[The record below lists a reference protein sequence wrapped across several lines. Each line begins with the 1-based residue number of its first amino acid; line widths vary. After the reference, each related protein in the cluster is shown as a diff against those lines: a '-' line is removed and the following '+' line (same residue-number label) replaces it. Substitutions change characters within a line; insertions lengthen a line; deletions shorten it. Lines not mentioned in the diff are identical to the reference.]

1 MRVPNTCSYL
11 YLKFR
16 ISLALFPLLVLP
28 HGYLASAENHSLD
41 IQNSL
46 TKYGSTLE
54 DFFNAAI
61 EYSPKLKIAESRLD
75 VSSDRKR
82 IAQGRLLPQISAT
95 ANVSDNTFTNVSNPR
110 PTGFTGERYSVQL
123 SQVLFDWG
131 AFSSRKQARLNA
143 DQAEAEYYYELAL
156 LLTDV
161 ADKYL
166 NVLEAQD
173 ALSSIASE
181 LEAVKNQLEQIQS
194 LYELQLTQVTDLYQA
209 QASLA
214 SVQAEQL
221 RLQSE
226 LRLSEVQLR
235 SVSGIEVDKLFS
247 LKRDIDIPTV
257 DQNVQYWIE
266 EARKNNQQ
274 ILAQQFALESANERI
289 SERKGAYMPRVA
301 LIAQQQDSNVGF
313 ENIPQLRTDNTFFG
327 VNISIPLYAG
337 GSNRAA
343 ISEARNQSNIVEN
356 QLRQLELET
365 SESVSSSYLLAQA
378 SQELTAAAQSLVD
391 STAVS
396 AEAMQQGFEL
406 GTVTNVDVLNSL
418 RDQYQA
424 EREFQRARY
433 EQIKYTLILKR
444 ETGTLTSEDMIELGE
459 LFEES
464 SSDL

>member
-1 MRVPNTCSYL
+1 MSFESTDHTN
-11 YLKFR
+11 KF
-16 ISLALFPLLVLP
+16 
-28 HGYLASAENHSLD
+28 
-41 IQNSL
+41 
-46 TKYGSTLE
+46 GSTLE
-54 DFFNAAI
+54 EFFTAAI
-61 EYSPKLKIAESRLD
+61 DYSPKLKIAESRLN

-82 IAQGRLLPQISAT
+82 IAQGRLLPQLSAT
-95 ANVSDNTFTNVSNPR
+95 ANVSDNTFTNISNPR

-131 AFSSRKQARLNA
+131 AFSARKQATLNA
-143 DQAEAEYYYELAL
+143 NQAEAEYYYELAS
-156 LLTDV
+156 LLTEV
-161 ADKYL
+161 AEKYL

-173 ALSSIASE
+173 ALSSISSE
-181 LEAVKNQLEQIQS
+181 LAAVKNQLEQIQS
-194 LYELQLTQVTDLYQA
+194 LYDLQLAQVTDLFQA
-209 QASLA
+209 QASLS
-214 SVQAEQL
+214 SVEAEQL

-226 LRLSEVQLR
+226 LRLAEVQLR
-235 SVSGIEVDKLFS
+235 SVSGIGVSELFG
-247 LKRDIDIPTV
+247 LKRDVDIPTI
-257 DQNVQYWIE
+257 DQGMQHWVE

-337 GSNRAA
+337 GSNKAA
-343 ISEARNQSNIVEN
+343 ISEARNQFNIVEN

-365 SESVSSSYLLAQA
+365 RELVSSSYLLAQA

-418 RDQYQA
+418 RDQFQA

>member
-1 MRVPNTCSYL
+1 MQFPTLFLDLTDTIRKN
-11 YLKFR
+11 F
-16 ISLALFPLLVLP
+16 IIFPLLLCL
-28 HGYLASAENHSLD
+28 GTTTAAERVALKFDS
-41 IQNSL
+41 SVVE
-46 TKYGSTLE
+46 YGSTLE
-54 DFFNAAI
+54 EFFTAAI
-61 EYSPKLKIAESRLD
+61 DYSPKLKIAESRLN
-75 VSSDRKR
+75 VSSDRMR
-82 IAQGRLLPQISAT
+82 IAKGRLLPQLSAN
-95 ANVSDNTFTNVSNPR
+95 ANVSDNTFTNISNPR

-131 AFSSRKQARLNA
+131 AFSSRKQATLNA
-143 DQAEAEYYYELAL
+143 NQSEAEYYYELAL

-181 LEAVKNQLEQIQS
+181 LEAVKNQLDQIQS
-194 LYELQLTQVTDLYQA
+194 LYDLQLTQVTDLYQA

-214 SVQAEQL
+214 SVEAEQL
-221 RLQSE
+221 RLESE
-226 LRLSEVQLR
+226 LRLAEVQLR
-235 SVSGIEVDKLFS
+235 SVSGIGVNELYG
-247 LKRDIDIPTV
+247 LKRDV
-257 DQNVQYWIE
+257 DVPNVGRNVQYWVG

-274 ILAQQFALESANERI
+274 IRALQFELESAKERI

-313 ENIPQLRTDNTFFG
+313 ENIPQQRTDNTFFG
-327 VNISIPLYAG
+327 VNISIPIYAG
-337 GSNRAA
+337 GSNKAA

-365 SESVSSSYLLAQA
+365 SELVSSSYLLAQA

-391 STAVS
+391 STSVS

-459 LFEES
+459 LFEENS
-464 SSDL
+464 SHL

>member
-1 MRVPNTCSYL
+1 MQFPTLFLDLTDTIRKNL
-11 YLKFR
+11 
-16 ISLALFPLLVLP
+16 IIFPLLLCL
-28 HGYLASAENHSLD
+28 GTTTAAERVALKFDS
-41 IQNSL
+41 SVVE
-46 TKYGSTLE
+46 YGSTLE
-54 DFFNAAI
+54 EFFTAAI
-61 EYSPKLKIAESRLD
+61 DYSPKLKIAESRLN
-75 VSSDRKR
+75 VSSDRVR
-82 IAQGRLLPQISAT
+82 IAKGRLLPQLSAN
-95 ANVSDNTFTNVSNPR
+95 ANVSDNTFTNISNPR

-131 AFSSRKQARLNA
+131 AFSSRKQATLNA
-143 DQAEAEYYYELAL
+143 NQSEAEYYYELAL

-181 LEAVKNQLEQIQS
+181 LDAVKNQLEQIQS
-194 LYELQLTQVTDLYQA
+194 LYDLQLTQVTDLYQA

-214 SVQAEQL
+214 SVEAEQL
-221 RLQSE
+221 RLESE
-226 LRLSEVQLR
+226 LRLAEVQLR
-235 SVSGIEVDKLFS
+235 SVSGIGVNELYG
-247 LKRDIDIPTV
+247 LKRDV
-257 DQNVQYWIE
+257 DVPNVDRNVQYWVG

-274 ILAQQFALESANERI
+274 IRALQFELESAKERI

-313 ENIPQLRTDNTFFG
+313 ENIPQQRTDNTFFG
-327 VNISIPLYAG
+327 VNISIPIYAG
-337 GSNRAA
+337 GSNKAA

-365 SESVSSSYLLAQA
+365 SELVSSSYLLAQA

-391 STAVS
+391 STSVS

>member
-1 MRVPNTCSYL
+1 MRVCTLLFSS
-11 YLKFR
+11 K
-16 ISLALFPLLVLP
+16 IITGAALFL
-28 HGYLASAENHSLD
+28 GSAFPFFLIAAESMSFESTDHTN
-41 IQNSL
+41 
-46 TKYGSTLE
+46 KFGSTLE
-54 DFFNAAI
+54 EFFTAAI
-61 EYSPKLKIAESRLD
+61 DYSPKLKIAESRLN

-82 IAQGRLLPQISAT
+82 IAQGRLLPQLSAT
-95 ANVSDNTFTNVSNPR
+95 ANVSDNTFTNISNPR

-131 AFSSRKQARLNA
+131 AFSARKQATLNA
-143 DQAEAEYYYELAL
+143 NQAEAEYYYELAS
-156 LLTDV
+156 LLTEV
-161 ADKYL
+161 AEKYL

-173 ALSSIASE
+173 ALSSISSE
-181 LEAVKNQLEQIQS
+181 LAAVKNQLEQIQS
-194 LYELQLTQVTDLYQA
+194 LYDLQLAQVTDLFQA
-209 QASLA
+209 QASLS
-214 SVQAEQL
+214 SVEAEQL

-226 LRLSEVQLR
+226 LRLAEVQLR
-235 SVSGIEVDKLFS
+235 SVSGIGVSELFG
-247 LKRDIDIPTV
+247 LKRDVDIPTI
-257 DQNVQYWIE
+257 DQGMQHWVE

-337 GSNRAA
+337 GSNKAA
-343 ISEARNQSNIVEN
+343 ISEARNQFNIVEN

-365 SESVSSSYLLAQA
+365 RELVSSSYLLAQA

-418 RDQYQA
+418 RDQFQA

>member
-1 MRVPNTCSYL
+1 MRVCTLLFSS
-11 YLKFR
+11 K
-16 ISLALFPLLVLP
+16 IITGAALFL
-28 HGYLASAENHSLD
+28 GSAFPFFLIAAESMSFESTDHTN
-41 IQNSL
+41 
-46 TKYGSTLE
+46 KFGSTLE
-54 DFFNAAI
+54 EFFTAAI
-61 EYSPKLKIAESRLD
+61 DYSPKLKIAESRLN

-82 IAQGRLLPQISAT
+82 IAQGRLLPQLSAT
-95 ANVSDNTFTNVSNPR
+95 ANVSDNTFTNISNPR

-131 AFSSRKQARLNA
+131 AFSARKQATLNA
-143 DQAEAEYYYELAL
+143 NQAEAEYYYELAS
-156 LLTDV
+156 LLTEV
-161 ADKYL
+161 AEKYL

-173 ALSSIASE
+173 ALSSISSE
-181 LEAVKNQLEQIQS
+181 LAAVKNQLEQIQS
-194 LYELQLTQVTDLYQA
+194 LYDLQLAQVTDLFQA
-209 QASLA
+209 QASLS
-214 SVQAEQL
+214 SVEAEQL

-226 LRLSEVQLR
+226 LRLAEVQLR
-235 SVSGIEVDKLFS
+235 SVSGIGVSELFG
-247 LKRDIDIPTV
+247 LKRDVDIPTI
-257 DQNVQYWIE
+257 DQGMQHWVE

-337 GSNRAA
+337 GSNKAA
-343 ISEARNQSNIVEN
+343 ISEARNQFNIVEN

-365 SESVSSSYLLAQA
+365 RELVSSSYLLAQA

-391 STAVS
+391 STSVS

-418 RDQYQA
+418 RDQFQA

>member
-1 MRVPNTCSYL
+1 MSFESTDHTN
-11 YLKFR
+11 KF
-16 ISLALFPLLVLP
+16 
-28 HGYLASAENHSLD
+28 
-41 IQNSL
+41 
-46 TKYGSTLE
+46 GSTLE
-54 DFFNAAI
+54 EFFTAAI
-61 EYSPKLKIAESRLD
+61 DYSPKLKIAESRLN

-82 IAQGRLLPQISAT
+82 IAQGRLLPQLSAT
-95 ANVSDNTFTNVSNPR
+95 ANVSDNTFTNISNPR

-131 AFSSRKQARLNA
+131 AFSARKQATLNA
-143 DQAEAEYYYELAL
+143 NQAEAEYYYELAS
-156 LLTDV
+156 LLTEV
-161 ADKYL
+161 AEKYL

-173 ALSSIASE
+173 ALSSISSE
-181 LEAVKNQLEQIQS
+181 LAAVKNQLEQIQS
-194 LYELQLTQVTDLYQA
+194 LYDLQLAQVTDLFQA
-209 QASLA
+209 QASLS
-214 SVQAEQL
+214 SVEAEQL

-226 LRLSEVQLR
+226 LRLAEVQLR
-235 SVSGIEVDKLFS
+235 SVSGIGVSELFG
-247 LKRDIDIPTV
+247 LKRDVDIPTI
-257 DQNVQYWIE
+257 DQGMQHWVE

-337 GSNRAA
+337 GSNKAA
-343 ISEARNQSNIVEN
+343 ISEARNQFNIVEN

-365 SESVSSSYLLAQA
+365 RELVSSSYLLAQA

-391 STAVS
+391 STSVS

-418 RDQYQA
+418 RDQFQA

>member
-1 MRVPNTCSYL
+1 MRVCTLLFSS
-11 YLKFR
+11 K
-16 ISLALFPLLVLP
+16 IITGAALFL
-28 HGYLASAENHSLD
+28 GSAFPFFLIAAESMSFESTDHTN
-41 IQNSL
+41 
-46 TKYGSTLE
+46 KFGSTLE
-54 DFFNAAI
+54 EFFTAAI
-61 EYSPKLKIAESRLD
+61 DYSPKLKIAESRLN

-82 IAQGRLLPQISAT
+82 IAQGRLLPQLSAT
-95 ANVSDNTFTNVSNPR
+95 ANVSDNTFTNISNPR

-131 AFSSRKQARLNA
+131 AFSARKQATLNA
-143 DQAEAEYYYELAL
+143 NQAEAEYYYELAS
-156 LLTDV
+156 LLTEV
-161 ADKYL
+161 AEKYL

-173 ALSSIASE
+173 ALSSISSE
-181 LEAVKNQLEQIQS
+181 LAAVKNQLEQIQS
-194 LYELQLTQVTDLYQA
+194 LYDLQLAQVTDLFQA
-209 QASLA
+209 QASLS
-214 SVQAEQL
+214 SVEAEQL

-226 LRLSEVQLR
+226 LRLAEVQLR
-235 SVSGIEVDKLFS
+235 SVSGIGVSELFG
-247 LKRDIDIPTV
+247 LKRDVDIPTI
-257 DQNVQYWIE
+257 DQGMQHWVE

-418 RDQYQA
+418 RDQFQA

>member
-1 MRVPNTCSYL
+1 MQFPMFFL
-11 YLKFR
+11 YLSDIIRKNV
-16 ISLALFPLLVLP
+16 IIFPLLLCLGTTTAADRVALKFDSS
-28 HGYLASAENHSLD
+28 GVE
-41 IQNSL
+41 
-46 TKYGSTLE
+46 YGSTLE
-54 DFFNAAI
+54 EFFTAAI
-61 EYSPKLKIAESRLD
+61 DYSPKLKIAESRLN
-75 VSSDRKR
+75 VSSDRMR
-82 IAQGRLLPQISAT
+82 IAKGRLLPQLSAN
-95 ANVSDNTFTNVSNPR
+95 ANVSDNTFTNISNPR
-110 PTGFTGERYSVQL
+110 PTGFRGERYSVQL

-131 AFSSRKQARLNA
+131 AFSSRKQAALNA
-143 DQAEAEYYYELAL
+143 NQSEAEYYYELAL

-173 ALSSIASE
+173 AISSIASE

-194 LYELQLTQVTDLYQA
+194 LYDLQLTQVTDLYQA

-214 SVQAEQL
+214 SVEAEQL
-221 RLQSE
+221 RLESE
-226 LRLSEVQLR
+226 LRLAEVQLR
-235 SVSGIEVDKLFS
+235 SVSGIGVNELYG
-247 LKRDIDIPTV
+247 LKRDVDVPTIDR
-257 DQNVQYWIE
+257 DVQYWVG
-266 EARKNNQQ
+266 EARRNNQQ
-274 ILAQQFALESANERI
+274 IRALQFELESAKERI

-313 ENIPQLRTDNTFFG
+313 ENIPQQRTDNTFFG
-327 VNISIPLYAG
+327 VNISIPIYAG
-337 GSNRAA
+337 GSNKAA

-365 SESVSSSYLLAQA
+365 SELVSSSYLLAQA

-391 STAVS
+391 STSVS

-424 EREFQRARY
+424 ERELQRARY

-444 ETGTLTSEDMIELGE
+444 ETGTLTSEDMRELGE
-459 LFEES
+459 LFEEN

>member
-1 MRVPNTCSYL
+1 MSFESADHTN
-11 YLKFR
+11 KF
-16 ISLALFPLLVLP
+16 
-28 HGYLASAENHSLD
+28 
-41 IQNSL
+41 
-46 TKYGSTLE
+46 GSTLE
-54 DFFNAAI
+54 EFFTAAI
-61 EYSPKLKIAESRLD
+61 DYSPKLKIAESRLN

-82 IAQGRLLPQISAT
+82 IAQGRLLPQLSAT
-95 ANVSDNTFTNVSNPR
+95 ANVSDNTFTNISNPR

-131 AFSSRKQARLNA
+131 AFSARKQATLNA
-143 DQAEAEYYYELAL
+143 NQAEAEYYYELAS
-156 LLTDV
+156 LLTEV
-161 ADKYL
+161 AEKYL

-173 ALSSIASE
+173 ALSSISSE
-181 LEAVKNQLEQIQS
+181 LAAVKNQLEQIQS
-194 LYELQLTQVTDLYQA
+194 LYDLQLAQVTDLFQA
-209 QASLA
+209 QASLS
-214 SVQAEQL
+214 SVEAEQL

-226 LRLSEVQLR
+226 LRLAEVQLR
-235 SVSGIEVDKLFS
+235 SVSGIGVSELFG
-247 LKRDIDIPTV
+247 LKRDVDIPTI
-257 DQNVQYWIE
+257 DQGMQHWVE

-337 GSNRAA
+337 GSNKAA
-343 ISEARNQSNIVEN
+343 ISEARNQFNIVEN

-365 SESVSSSYLLAQA
+365 RELVSSSYLLAQA

-391 STAVS
+391 STSVS

-424 EREFQRARY
+424 ERELQRARY

-444 ETGTLTSEDMIELGE
+444 ETGTLTNKDMIELGE
-459 LFEES
+459 LFEENS
-464 SSDL
+464 SEL